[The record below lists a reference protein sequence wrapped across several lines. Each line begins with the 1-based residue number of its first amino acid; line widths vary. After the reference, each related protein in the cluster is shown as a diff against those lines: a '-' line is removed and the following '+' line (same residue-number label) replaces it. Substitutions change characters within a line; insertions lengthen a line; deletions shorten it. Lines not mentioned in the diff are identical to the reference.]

1 MLENIAIHIS
11 IWNEWRKHN
20 TNSKF
25 HKLLVL
31 LNIIHS
37 PTFRIFFQIKD
48 SAEKCNAIEWTCA
61 DIFDDDDKW
70 NAVTITEV
78 KDDDEG

>member
-1 MLENIAIHIS
+1 MLESIAIHIS

-31 LNIIHS
+31 LGLRHS
-37 PTFRIFFQIKD
+37 PTLTYFGCIQD
-48 SAEKCNAIEWTCA
+48 GAEKLNAIKYTFKDVYGVETEEIKV
-61 DIFDDDDKW
+61 DIK
-70 NAVTITEV
+70 EV
-78 KDDDEG
+78 QKDG

>member
-1 MLENIAIHIS
+1 MFENIAIHIS

-31 LNIIHS
+31 LGLRYS
-37 PTFRIFFQIKD
+37 PTLHYYGRIED
-48 SAEKCNAIEWTCA
+48 SAKHHNASEYTFE
-61 DIFDDDDKW
+61 DIYDGDDE
-70 NAVTITEV
+70 ITVEIKEV
-78 KDDDEG
+78 PKDD

>member
-1 MLENIAIHIS
+1 MLKSIVDYIS
-11 IWNEWRKHN
+11 MWNKWRKHN

-37 PTFRIFFQIKD
+37 PTFRHFFGIKD
-48 SAEKCNAIEWTCA
+48 SAEKCNAIEWTCE
-61 DIFDDDDKW
+61 DIFDGDDKW
-70 NAVTITEV
+70 NAVTVTEV
-78 KDDDEG
+78 EE